1 VLPRSPPIDD
11 TMMMLPLRRSII
23 CGATRLI
30 SQWLADDVVVQDLAE
45 LLVADAGQ
53 CGP

>member
-1 VLPRSPPIDD
+1 
-11 TMMMLPLRRSII
+11 MMMLPAPARI
-23 CGATRLI
+23 CGTTI
-30 SQWLADDVVVQDLAE
+30 CTSQWLADDVVVQDLAE